1 MAGLVRLSSPRTGGT
16 AAPVRLP
23 AWLFGLAE
31 DFDAARKI
39 TTSTAI
45 NTPMVHNAMKTM
57 ARKAQA
63 GGKPVVMSAP

>member
-1 MAGLVRLSSPRTGGT
+1 MTGGT
-16 AAPVRLP
+16 AAPARLP

-39 TTSTAI
+39 ITSTAMK
-45 NTPMVHNAMKTM
+45 TPKLHNAMKTK
-57 ARKAQA
+57 ARNAQA